1 MTSLSSKGEE
11 GAVPDLSGLLA
22 RLSEKSN
29 SRLVSPNGFTPGAF
43 RYVMIIPTYNESM
56 NIIAM
61 IERVLAL
68 NNGGAVM
75 VADDNSPDG
84 TSRIVEQYILEKNEP
99 VYLLERLLDRG
110 RGPAGIEAMVTA
122 IVLGFPLIGEMD
134 ADGSHAP
141 EDLPVL
147 LAGAAGTDGA
157 IGSRLVPGGRQVGRP
172 TSRVL
177 LTTFANIYARAVLD
191 LPYRDIT
198 SGFRLFTREALS
210 AVPWEDLESRGPSVL
225 QEILMVLNQ
234 KGYSFSEVP
243 ITFTDRILGV
253 STLNGKI
260 LRDSLLKLLHFRRRY
275 RKGLAH

>member
-1 MTSLSSKGEE
+1 MTSLSSKREE
-11 GAVPDLSGLLA
+11 GPVSDLSGLMA
-22 RLSEKSN
+22 RLSERSH
-29 SRLVSPNGFTPGAF
+29 SRLVSPKGFIPGEF

-172 TSRVL
+172 ISRVL

-275 RKGLAH
+275 HKGLLH